1 MRNIVDFTEIEAYVA
16 RIWQGQRCI
25 LKPFFFNAN
34 FAGFTASEQETQ
46 TIKINSNADFLI
58 VEMRASSNS
67 VLDLFRNCSLQITDG
82 ATLEQ
87 FFSAP
92 TPLVD
97 VCTVDGAFKQSMAI
111 PRRVA
116 GNSLLTINAT
126 DFSESSGV
134 SPFQL
139 SLVGVLVFT
148 L

>member
-1 MRNIVDFTEIEAYVA
+1 MHNVVDFTEIEAYVA
-16 RIWQGQRCI
+16 RVWQGQRCI
-25 LKPFFFNAN
+25 LKPYFFNAN
-34 FAGFTASEQETQ
+34 FPALTAGVTETS

-58 VEMRASSNS
+58 TE
-67 VLDLFRNCSLQITDG
+67 FRLAYNHNDGLPGVNALQIVDG

-92 TPLVD
+92 VALSLIATQNNIYR
-97 VCTVDGAFKQSMAI
+97 QSMSI

-116 GNSLLTINAT
+116 GNSLLTLTLQERQAAA
-126 DFSESSGV
+126 FGAC
-134 SPFQL
+134 QL

>member
-1 MRNIVDFTEIEAYVA
+1 MRNIVDFTEIESYVA
-16 RIWQGQRCI
+16 RVWQGQRCI
-25 LKPFFFNAN
+25 LKPFFFNAD
-34 FAGFTASEQETQ
+34 FVGFVGAGAENQ

-58 VEMRASSNS
+58 TEMRASGANS
-67 VLDLFRNCSLQITDG
+67 VQSYGGCNLQITDG

-92 TPLVD
+92 VSMPD
-97 VCTVDGAFKQSMAI
+97 VCTIQGKYKQSMAI

-116 GNSLLTINAT
+116 GNSLLTIAAT
-126 DFSESSGV
+126 GTDV
-134 SPFQL
+134 AAFQL

>member
-16 RIWQGQRCI
+16 RVWQGQRCI
-25 LKPFFFNAN
+25 LKPYFFNAD
-34 FAGFTASEQETQ
+34 FAGFNQLESETQ

-58 VEMRASSNS
+58 VEMRATTDS
-67 VLDLFRNCSLQITDG
+67 VDNLFANCSIQITDG

-87 FFSAP
+87 FYSSKVP
-92 TPLVD
+92 MYD
-97 VCTVDGAFKQSMAI
+97 VATIAGRSHQSMSV

-116 GNSLLTINAT
+116 GNSLLTITVSET
-126 DFSESSGV
+126 DNVAPVEG
-134 SPFQL
+134 FQI

>member
-1 MRNIVDFTEIEAYVA
+1 MRNIVDFTELEAYVS
-16 RIWQGQRCI
+16 RVWQGQRCI
-25 LKPFFFNAN
+25 LKPYFFNAD
-34 FAGFTASEQETQ
+34 FAGFLASGSETQ

-58 VEMRASSNS
+58 VEMRASAKNETQIYA
-67 VLDLFRNCSLQITDG
+67 NCNLQITDG

-92 TPLVD
+92 VPMVD
-97 VCTVDGAFKQSMAI
+97 VCTLIGSFKQGMAI

-116 GNSLLTINAT
+116 GNSLLSITASDFTGTENT
-126 DFSESSGV
+126 DA
-134 SPFQL
+134 FQL

>member
-25 LKPFFFNAN
+25 LKPFFFNAD
-34 FAGFTASEQETQ
+34 FAGFAASGLETQ

-58 VEMRASSNS
+58 VENRVAGANATQSYA
-67 VLDLFRNCSLQITDG
+67 NCSLQITDG

-92 TPLVD
+92 VPLPD
-97 VCTVDGAFKQSMAI
+97 VCTVQGKYKQSMAV

-116 GNSLLTINAT
+116 GNSLLTIAA
-126 DFSESSGV
+126 SENTGASAV
-134 SPFQL
+134 AAFQL